1 MAVAVKNPPV
11 SAASNPYDRMP
22 VVSLVGATYVVVCLV
37 IVFGALPYLWQIATG
52 LTTIGGDVLLGLL
65 MLAAFTALAV
75 VGARLI
81 GPKQPAGARAGIFA
95 VLVGFV
101 LVLLLT
107 RWASLWLEY
116 EVYTHHLFGDS
127 AVTTGLVLTG
137 LIALALIALGVYL
150 FLRPE
155 TEKYLIQ
162 LEGQGWFSATAY
174 KGLQGQRVRRGTIL
188 GILLLAGSGVYTM
201 MNNGFLRR
209 MPEQWS
215 LNIPFTGMV
224 ALESLGDAGPIL
236 TELPPQVKEQLQ
248 LLIVRPGDTGLP
260 EGKGVSQKIY
270 RVALDSRIDKAPD
283 LDAETKR
290 QLKAELGKK
299 EITEILNLPGSS
311 DALVAAVGPA
321 ALVTLPPAGLPEAE
335 LRINRFALRD
345 VNDQL
350 NRDYVRVADPPQHQ
364 QLSTL
369 TTGSLVKTAEFDAAA
384 GKIKKEDDKPVKAPP
399 FAAAGGPVYWPLTLV
414 PALRYTLPL
423 LLLAASIWMAW
434 RVVNFPPFADFLI
447 ATEAELNKVSW
458 TTRPRLIQDTIV
470 VLVTVAL
477 LAIFLFLM
485 DQTWRVVLSWK
496 PIGVLQLSE
505 DQSEK
510 NKSAE
515 LKPW

>member
-11 SAASNPYDRMP
+11 PAASNPYDRMP
-22 VVSLVGATYVVVCLV
+22 VVSLVGAAYVVVCLV
-37 IVFGALPYLWQIATG
+37 LVFGVLPYLWRIGTG
-52 LTTIGGDVLLGLL
+52 LTTIGGDVVLGLL
-65 MLAAFTALAV
+65 MLAAFTALAIL
-75 VGARLI
+75 GGRLI

-95 VLVGFV
+95 ALVGFV

-127 AVTTGLVLTG
+127 AATTGLVLTG
-137 LIALALIALGVYL
+137 LIALALIVLGVYL

-162 LEGQGWFSATAY
+162 FEGQGWFSATGY

-209 MPEQWS
+209 MPERWA
-215 LNIPFTGMV
+215 LNIPFTGTV
-224 ALESLGDAGPIL
+224 ALESLGDAAPII
-236 TELPPQVKEQLQ
+236 EGLPPQVKDQLQ
-248 LLIVRPGDTGLP
+248 LLIVGAGDPNLP
-260 EGKGVSQKIY
+260 ERTVVSQKAY
-270 RVALDSRIDKAPD
+270 RDALYTRIDKAPG
-283 LDAETKR
+283 LDAEAKEH
-290 QLKAELGKK
+290 LKTELAKK
-299 EITEILNLPGSS
+299 DITDILNLPGSS

-321 ALVTLPPAGLPEAE
+321 ALVTLPPPGLPEAE
-335 LRINRFALRD
+335 LRMNRFALRD

-350 NRDYVRVADPPQHQ
+350 NQEYVRVADPPHRQ

-369 TTGSLVKTAEFDAAA
+369 TTGSLVTTAQFDAAA
-384 GKIKKEDDKPVKAPP
+384 SKIKSEEDKPVKAAP
-399 FAAAGGPVYWPLTLV
+399 FAAAGLPAYQPLTLL
-414 PALRYTLPL
+414 PAVQYTLPL
-423 LLLAASIWMAW
+423 LLLAASIWLAW

-470 VLVTVAL
+470 VLVVTAL
-477 LAIFLFLM
+477 LAVFLFTM
-485 DQTWRVVLSWK
+485 DRTWEFVLSWK
-496 PIGVLQLSE
+496 PIGVIQLNV
-505 DQSEK
+505 DQSDK

>member
-22 VVSLVGATYVVVCLV
+22 VVSLVGAAYVVVCLG
-37 IVFGALPYLWQIATG
+37 IVFGVLPYLWRTAVG
-52 LTTIGGDVLLGLL
+52 FTTISGDVLLGLL

-75 VGARLI
+75 VGARLL

-95 VLVGFV
+95 VLAGFV

-116 EVYTHHLFGDS
+116 EVYTRPLFGDS

-162 LEGQGWFSATAY
+162 FEGQGWFSAAGY

-201 MNNGFLRR
+201 NNNGFLRR
-209 MPEQWS
+209 VPERWS

-236 TELPPQVKEQLQ
+236 KELPTPVKEQLQ
-248 LLIVRPGDTGLP
+248 LQIVGTGDAGLP
-260 EGKGVSQKIY
+260 VGEVVTQKAY
-270 RVALDSRIDKAPD
+270 RDALNNRINQAPD
-283 LDAETKR
+283 LSQAAKDR
-290 QLKAELGKK
+290 LKEELAGKD
-299 EITEILNLPGSS
+299 ITEVLNLPGSS
-311 DALVAAVGPA
+311 AALVAAVGPT

-335 LRINRFALRD
+335 IRINRFALRD
-345 VNDQL
+345 VNDLL
-350 NRDYVRVADPPQHQ
+350 NQEYVRVGEGPKQ

-369 TTGSLVKTAEFDAAA
+369 ATGSLVKTTAFNEAAS
-384 GKIKKEDDKPVKAPP
+384 KIKKEEDKPVREAP
-399 FAAAGGPVYWPLTLV
+399 FAAAGAPVYQPLTLL

-423 LLLAASIWMAW
+423 LLLAASIWLAW

-496 PIGVLQLSE
+496 PIGVLQLNE

>member
-22 VVSLVGATYVVVCLV
+22 VVSLVGAAYVIVCLV
-37 IVFGALPYLWQIATG
+37 VVFGVLPYIWRTAFG
-52 LTTIGGDVLLGLL
+52 LTSIGGDVILGLI
-65 MLAAFTALAV
+65 MLAAFTALAI
-75 VGARLI
+75 VGARLV
-81 GPKQPAGARAGIFA
+81 GPKQPAGARAGIFVA
-95 VLVGFV
+95 LLGFI

-116 EVYTHHLFGDS
+116 EVYTRLLFGDS
-127 AVTTGLVLTG
+127 AATTGLALTG
-137 LIALALIALGVYL
+137 LIALALVALGVYL

-155 TEKYLIQ
+155 TEKYLIRF
-162 LEGQGWFSATAY
+162 EGQGWFSAIGY

-201 MNNGFLRR
+201 NNNSFLRR
-209 MPEQWS
+209 IPERWA
-215 LNIPFTGMV
+215 LNIPFTGV
-224 ALESLGDAGPIL
+224 VTLESLGDAGPIINGL
-236 TELPPQVKEQLQ
+236 SPQAREQLQ
-248 LLIVRPGDTGLP
+248 LQVVGKDDPNLP
-260 EGKGVSQKIY
+260 EGTVLTQTAY
-270 RVALDSRIDKAPD
+270 RDALNSRIDKAPG
-283 LDAETKR
+283 LDADAKT
-290 QLKAELGKK
+290 QLKAELKGKD
-299 EITEILNLPGSS
+299 ITDMLDLPGSS
-311 DALVAAVGPA
+311 DSLVAAVGPA
-321 ALVTLPPAGLPEAE
+321 ALVTLPPPGLPEVE
-335 LRINRFALRD
+335 LRMDRFALRD
-345 VNDQL
+345 VNDKL
-350 NRDYVRVADPPQHQ
+350 NREYVRVADPPHRQ

-369 TTGSLVKTAEFDAAA
+369 TTGSLVTTAQFDAAA
-384 GKIKKEDDKPVKAPP
+384 SKIKSEEDKPVKAPP
-399 FAAAGGPVYWPLTLV
+399 FAAAGMPVYQPLTLL
-414 PALRYTLPL
+414 PALRYSLPL
-423 LLLAASIWMAW
+423 LLLAASIWLAW

-496 PIGVLQLSE
+496 PIGVLQLNE

>member
-22 VVSLVGATYVVVCLV
+22 VVSLVGAAYVVVCLG
-37 IVFGALPYLWQIATG
+37 IVFGVLPYLWRTAVG
-52 LTTIGGDVLLGLL
+52 FTTISGDVLLGLL

-75 VGARLI
+75 VGARLL

-95 VLVGFV
+95 VLAGFV

-116 EVYTHHLFGDS
+116 EVYTRPLFGDS

-137 LIALALIALGVYL
+137 LIALALVALGVYL

-155 TEKYLIQ
+155 AEKYLMQ

-209 MPEQWS
+209 MPERWS

-224 ALESLGDAGPIL
+224 ALQSLGDAGPIL
-236 TELPPQVKEQLQ
+236 KGLPPQVKDQLQ
-248 LLIVRPGDTGLP
+248 VQIVGTGDTGLP
-260 EGKGVSQKIY
+260 EGDVVTQKAY
-270 RVALDSRIDKAPD
+270 RDALNSRIDQAPD
-283 LDAETKR
+283 LSQAAKDRLKE
-290 QLKAELGKK
+290 QLAGKDT
-299 EITEILNLPGSS
+299 TEILDLPGSS

-321 ALVTLPPAGLPEAE
+321 ALVTLPPAGLPVAE
-335 LRINRFALRD
+335 LRMNRFALRD

-350 NRDYVRVADPPQHQ
+350 NREYVRVADPPHKQ

-369 TTGSLVKTAEFDAAA
+369 TTGSLVTTAEFDAAA
-384 GKIKKEDDKPVKAPP
+384 SKIKSEEDKPVKAAP
-399 FAAAGGPVYWPLTLV
+399 FAAAGVPVYRPLTLL

-423 LLLAASIWMAW
+423 LLLAASIWLAW

-496 PIGVLQLSE
+496 PIGVLQLTE

>member
-22 VVSLVGATYVVVCLV
+22 VVSLVGAAYVIVCLV
-37 IVFGALPYLWQIATG
+37 IVFGVLPYIWRTAIGFTS
-52 LTTIGGDVLLGLL
+52 IGGDVILGLI
-65 MLAAFTALAV
+65 MLAAFTALVV

-81 GPKQPAGARAGIFA
+81 GPKQPAGARAGIFVA
-95 VLVGFV
+95 LVGFV
-101 LVLLLT
+101 VVLLLT

-116 EVYTHHLFGDS
+116 EFFIHHTFGDS
-127 AVTTGLVLTG
+127 AATPGLVLTG
-137 LIALALIALGVYL
+137 VIALALVVLGIYL

-155 TEKYLIQ
+155 AEKFLVQ
-162 LEGQGWFSATAY
+162 FEGQGWFSAVGY
-174 KGLQGQRVRRGTIL
+174 KALQGQRVRRGTIL

-209 MPEQWS
+209 MPERWS

-224 ALESLGDAGPIL
+224 PLESLGDAASIIGG
-236 TELPPQVKEQLQ
+236 LPPQIKEQLQ
-248 LLIVRPGDTGLP
+248 LQVIGTGEPGLP
-260 EGKGVSQKIY
+260 EGTILTQKAY
-270 RVALDSRIDKAPD
+270 RDALNSRIDKAPG
-283 LDAETKR
+283 LDAEAKER
-290 QLKAELGKK
+290 LKTELAGKD
-299 EITEILNLPGSS
+299 ITEILELPGSS
-311 DALVAAVGPA
+311 DSLVAAVGSA
-321 ALVTLPPAGLPEAE
+321 ALVTLPPPDLPEVE
-335 LRINRFALRD
+335 LRMNRFALRD

-350 NRDYVRVADPPQHQ
+350 NREYVRVADPPNHQ
-364 QLSTL
+364 QLSAL
-369 TTGSLVKTAEFDAAA
+369 TTGSLVTMAQFDAAA
-384 GKIKKEDDKPVKAPP
+384 SKIKNEEDKPVKAPP
-399 FAAAGGPVYWPLTLV
+399 FAAVGMPVYQPLTLL

-423 LLLAASIWMAW
+423 LLLAASIWLAW

-470 VLVTVAL
+470 VLVVTAL
-477 LAIFLFLM
+477 LALFLFAM

-505 DQSEK
+505 DQSDK